1 MDLPGSQQLP
11 YSGQSKGSGKGK
23 GRVSD
28 STQPQQRNSQGKS
41 KYWQPH
47 GVPPMKA
54 HWDSESTKVFLDCV
68 ARQIGRGNKPF
79 QYLNTKGYNEVMQ
92 DFYNM
97 TNRFYDWK
105 QMKNKYEA
113 LKKDWGSWMRLKD
126 PRNGCT
132 GLGFDQLQGIF
143 TAPDHWW
150 EKMVTLDKNCGKFRG
165 KTLEHSDLMEQVF
178 GGMTATGRSQWTPGE
193 DLPSTTLIDE
203 STGSSDE
210 APDDEFGVG
219 SGWKGRTP
227 SEEAQQGQKRA
238 DRPSSGNKSASGK
251 KKMSAAA
258 CLSWTMDKMLE
269 VVQSQGSE
277 VTVKPHADSNNATI
291 GNCLHLLANLP
302 GIDPLSPLYLLGT
315 QLITI
320 PANREVFMGLP
331 NDDVRLA
338 WLQLHRDQAAGTA
351 PHLLQ
356 DLTLG
361 PPPTFLL
368 LSWTTL
374 MFYD

>member
-1 MDLPGSQQLP
+1 MDLPGSQQPP
-11 YSGQSKGSGKGK
+11 YSGQSKGSGKGN

-47 GVPPMKA
+47 GVPLMKA
-54 HWDSESTKVFLDCV
+54 HWDSKRL
-68 ARQIGRGNKPF
+68 
-79 QYLNTKGYNEVMQ
+79 GY
-92 DFYNM
+92 D
-97 TNRFYDWK
+97 K
-105 QMKNKYEA
+105 
-113 LKKDWGSWMRLKD
+113 
-126 PRNGCT
+126 
-132 GLGFDQLQGIF
+132 LQGIF

-150 EKMVTLDKNCGKFRG
+150 EKMVTIDKNCGKFRG

-178 GGMTATGRSQWTPGE
+178 GGMTATGRSQWTPSE
-193 DLPSTTLIDE
+193 DLPSTPLIDE
-203 STGSSDE
+203 SSGSSDE
-210 APDDEFGVG
+210 APDDEFGVS
-219 SGWKGRTP
+219 SGWKGRTT
-227 SEEAQQGQKRA
+227 SEEAQWGKKRA
-238 DRPSSGNKSASGK
+238 DRPLSGNKSASGK

-258 CLSWTMDKMLE
+258 RLSRTMDKMLE

-315 QLITI
+315 QFITI

-338 WLQLHRDQAAGTA
+338 WLQLHRDQAARTA
-351 PHLLQ
+351 LPPFPGPYTRPPHLPITIL
-356 DLTLG
+356 DNLDVL
-361 PPPTFLL
+361 
-368 LSWTTL
+368 
-374 MFYD
+374 